1 MNVIRTFSHKALFPV
16 LILASCCVT
25 LPAFFKSFSLF
36 LLFLVLALSGELFSC
51 KYKLKSIL
59 RFDNPL
65 LWLVGLYL
73 LYCVGM
79 LWTKDVK
86 LGFDD
91 LVIKLP
97 MLVVPVLFLFVPK
110 RMLVRRRL
118 WLYAFAFVCG
128 LVVFELFLFAKAVI
142 AGGGISKTLYNSD
155 YINFYHYTYRTL
167 ACNMALVILYKMPL
181 TRLFAWSAKRSAIV
195 RFVLMALLN
204 FFVVTMYSRMGF
216 FLLLVADALIVID
229 TLFVRKVYGE
239 TVAMLAIILLTIGLT
254 FSNDIFA
261 TRYKT
266 IDENAY
272 KPKNVNYPA
281 VRPLIYS
288 NALNLIGQNPI
299 LGAGTGDVKQVMN
312 DLYKRYGVPY
322 SQFNAHNQF
331 LQTAIAL
338 GCVGLLLL
346 LMIYFCFAL
355 RLFDRE
361 AWLLVSAVLLSAVC
375 MLTESVLERQMGV
388 HLCVFAYC
396 WFNMMTTKK
405 RSCKSNSSFCF

>member
-79 LWTKDVK
+79 LWTEDLK

-204 FFVVTMYSRMGF
+204 FFVATMYSRMGF

-239 TVAMLAIILLTIGLT
+239 TVAMLVIILLTIGLT
-254 FSNDIFA
+254 FSNERFGK
-261 TRYKT
+261 RYKT
-266 IDENAY
+266 IHELENQKKDP
-272 KPKNVNYPA
+272 KPKA
-281 VRPLIYS
+281 DRPLIYS

-299 LGAGTGDVKQVMN
+299 LGAGTGDVKLVMN
-312 DLYKRYGVPY
+312 DLYKSHGITEGNLNP
-322 SQFNAHNQF
+322 HNQF
-331 LQTAIAL
+331 LQTTIAL

-355 RLFDRE
+355 RLFDRG

>member
-16 LILASCCVT
+16 LILVSCCVT

-36 LLFLVLALSGELFSC
+36 LLFLVLALSGELFSY

-65 LWLVGLYL
+65 LWFVGLYL

-204 FFVVTMYSRMGF
+204 FFVATMYSRMGF

-254 FSNDIFA
+254 FSNERFGK
-261 TRYKT
+261 RYKT
-266 IDENAY
+266 IHELENQKKDP
-272 KPKNVNYPA
+272 KPKA
-281 VRPLIYS
+281 DRPLIYS

-312 DLYKRYGVPY
+312 DLYKRYGAPY

-355 RLFDRE
+355 RLFDKG

>member
-79 LWTKDVK
+79 LWTKDLK

-142 AGGGISKTLYNSD
+142 AGGGISKTLYNYD

-167 ACNMALVILYKMPL
+167 ACNMALLILYKMPL

-204 FFVVTMYSRMGF
+204 FFVATMYSRMGF

-239 TVAMLAIILLTIGLT
+239 TVAMLVIILLTIGLT

-312 DLYKRYGVPY
+312 DLYKSHGITEGNLNP
-322 SQFNAHNQF
+322 HNQF
-331 LQTAIAL
+331 LQTTIAL

-346 LMIYFCFAL
+346 LMIYLCFAL
-355 RLFDRE
+355 RLFDRG

>member
-79 LWTKDVK
+79 LWTKDLK

-142 AGGGISKTLYNSD
+142 VGGGISKTLYNSD

-204 FFVVTMYSRMGF
+204 FFVATMYSRMGF

-254 FSNDIFA
+254 FSNERFGK
-261 TRYKT
+261 RYKT
-266 IDENAY
+266 IHELENQKKDP
-272 KPKNVNYPA
+272 KPTA
-281 VRPLIYS
+281 DRPLIYS

-312 DLYKRYGVPY
+312 DLYKSHGITEGNLNP
-322 SQFNAHNQF
+322 HNQF

-355 RLFDRE
+355 RLFDRG

>member
-16 LILASCCVT
+16 LILVSCCVT

-65 LWLVGLYL
+65 LWFVGLYL

-204 FFVVTMYSRMGF
+204 FFVATMYSRMGF

-254 FSNDIFA
+254 FSNERFGK
-261 TRYKT
+261 RYKT
-266 IDENAY
+266 IHELENQKKDP
-272 KPKNVNYPA
+272 KPKA
-281 VRPLIYS
+281 DRPLIYS

-312 DLYKRYGVPY
+312 DLYKSHGITEGNLNP
-322 SQFNAHNQF
+322 HNQF

-355 RLFDRE
+355 RLFDRG

>member
-1 MNVIRTFSHKALFPV
+1 MNVIRTFSCKAIFPV
-16 LILASCCVT
+16 LILVSCCVT

-59 RFDNPL
+59 RADNPL
-65 LWLVGLYL
+65 LWLVGLYVL
-73 LYCVGM
+73 HCVGM
-79 LWTKDVK
+79 LWSQDVK

-91 LVIKLP
+91 LLFKLP
-97 MLVVPVLFLFVPK
+97 MLLVPLLFLFVPK
-110 RMLVRRRL
+110 RMVVRRRL
-118 WLYAFAFVCG
+118 WLYALVFVCG
-128 LVVFELFLFAKAVI
+128 LVGYELVLFAKAVI
-142 AGGGISKTLYNSD
+142 AGGGIANILRTYGICL
-155 YINFYHYTYRTL
+155 HHTYRAL
-167 ACNMALVILYKMPL
+167 ACDMALIALYKMPL

-204 FFVVTMYSRMGF
+204 FFVATMYSRMGF

-254 FSNDIFA
+254 FSNERFGK
-261 TRYKT
+261 RYKT
-266 IDENAY
+266 IHELENQKKDT
-272 KPKNVNYPA
+272 KPKA
-281 VRPLIYS
+281 DRPLIYS

-312 DLYKRYGVPY
+312 DLYKSHGITEGNLNP
-322 SQFNAHNQF
+322 HNQF

-346 LMIYFCFAL
+346 LMIYLCFAL
-355 RLFDRE
+355 RLFDRG

>member
-1 MNVIRTFSHKALFPV
+1 MNVICTFSHKALFPV

-79 LWTKDVK
+79 LWTKDLK

-142 AGGGISKTLYNSD
+142 AGGGIANILRTYGICL
-155 YINFYHYTYRTL
+155 HHTYRAL
-167 ACNMALVILYKMPL
+167 ACDMALIALYKMPL

-195 RFVLMALLN
+195 RFALMALLN
-204 FFVVTMYSRMGF
+204 FFVATMYSRMGF

-239 TVAMLAIILLTIGLT
+239 TVAMLVIILLTIGLT
-254 FSNDIFA
+254 FSNERFGK
-261 TRYKT
+261 RYKT
-266 IDENAY
+266 IHELENQKKDT
-272 KPKNVNYPA
+272 KPKA
-281 VRPLIYS
+281 DRPLIYS

-312 DLYKRYGVPY
+312 DLYKSHGITEGNLNP
-322 SQFNAHNQF
+322 HNQF

-355 RLFDRE
+355 RLFDRG

>member
-79 LWTKDVK
+79 LWTKDLK

-128 LVVFELFLFAKAVI
+128 LVAFELFLFAKAVI
-142 AGGGISKTLYNSD
+142 AGGGIATILRTYG
-155 YINFYHYTYRTL
+155 ICLHHTYRAL
-167 ACNMALVILYKMPL
+167 ACDMALIALYKMPL
-181 TRLFAWSAKRSAIV
+181 TRLFAWSAKRSVIV
-195 RFVLMALLN
+195 RFALMALLN
-204 FFVVTMYSRMGF
+204 FFVATMYSRMGF

-239 TVAMLAIILLTIGLT
+239 TVAMLVIILLTIGLT
-254 FSNDIFA
+254 FSNERFGK
-261 TRYKT
+261 RYK
-266 IDENAY
+266 IHELENQKKDT
-272 KPKNVNYPA
+272 KPKA
-281 VRPLIYS
+281 DRPLIYS

-312 DLYKRYGVPY
+312 DLYKSHGITEGNLNP
-322 SQFNAHNQF
+322 HNQF

-355 RLFDRE
+355 RLFDRG

>member
-1 MNVIRTFSHKALFPV
+1 
-16 LILASCCVT
+16 
-25 LPAFFKSFSLF
+25 
-36 LLFLVLALSGELFSC
+36 
-51 KYKLKSIL
+51 
-59 RFDNPL
+59 
-65 LWLVGLYL
+65 
-73 LYCVGM
+73 
-79 LWTKDVK
+79 
-86 LGFDD
+86 
-91 LVIKLP
+91 
-97 MLVVPVLFLFVPK
+97 
-110 RMLVRRRL
+110 
-118 WLYAFAFVCG
+118 
-128 LVVFELFLFAKAVI
+128 
-142 AGGGISKTLYNSD
+142 
-155 YINFYHYTYRTL
+155 
-167 ACNMALVILYKMPL
+167 MALIALYKMPL

-204 FFVVTMYSRMGF
+204 FFVATMYSRMGF

-239 TVAMLAIILLTIGLT
+239 TVAMLVIILLTIGLT
-254 FSNDIFA
+254 FGNERFGK
-261 TRYKT
+261 RYKT
-266 IDENAY
+266 IHELENQKKDT
-272 KPKNVNYPA
+272 KPKA
-281 VRPLIYS
+281 DRPLIYS

-312 DLYKRYGVPY
+312 DLYKSHGITEGNLNP
-322 SQFNAHNQF
+322 HNQF

-346 LMIYFCFAL
+346 LMIYLCFAL
-355 RLFDRE
+355 RLFDRG

>member
-65 LWLVGLYL
+65 LWFVGLYL

-204 FFVVTMYSRMGF
+204 FFVATMYSRMGF

-239 TVAMLAIILLTIGLT
+239 TVAMLVIILLTIGLT

-312 DLYKRYGVPY
+312 DLYKSHGITEGNLNP
-322 SQFNAHNQF
+322 HNQF

-355 RLFDRE
+355 RLFDRG

>member
-79 LWTKDVK
+79 LWTKDLK

-142 AGGGISKTLYNSD
+142 AGGGIANILRTYGICL
-155 YINFYHYTYRTL
+155 HHTYRAL
-167 ACNMALVILYKMPL
+167 ACDMALIALYKMPL

-195 RFVLMALLN
+195 RFALMALLN
-204 FFVVTMYSRMGF
+204 FFVATMYSRMGF

-239 TVAMLAIILLTIGLT
+239 TVAMLVIILLTIGLT
-254 FSNDIFA
+254 FSNERFGK
-261 TRYKT
+261 RYK
-266 IDENAY
+266 IHELENQKKDP
-272 KPKNVNYPA
+272 KPKA
-281 VRPLIYS
+281 DRPLIYS

-312 DLYKRYGVPY
+312 DLYKSHGITEGNLNP
-322 SQFNAHNQF
+322 HNQF

-355 RLFDRE
+355 RLFDMG

>member
-16 LILASCCVT
+16 LILVSCCVT

-51 KYKLKSIL
+51 KYRLKSIL

-65 LWLVGLYL
+65 LWFVGLYL

-79 LWTKDVK
+79 LWTKDLK

-204 FFVVTMYSRMGF
+204 FFVATMYSRMGF

-254 FSNDIFA
+254 FSNERFGK
-261 TRYKT
+261 RYKT
-266 IDENAY
+266 IHELENQKKDP
-272 KPKNVNYPA
+272 KPKA
-281 VRPLIYS
+281 DRPLIYS

-312 DLYKRYGVPY
+312 DLYKSHGITEGNLNP
-322 SQFNAHNQF
+322 HNQF

-346 LMIYFCFAL
+346 LMIYLCFAL
-355 RLFDRE
+355 RLFDRG

>member
-79 LWTKDVK
+79 LWTKDLK

-128 LVVFELFLFAKAVI
+128 LVIFELFLFAKAVI

-204 FFVVTMYSRMGF
+204 FFVATMYSRMGF

-254 FSNDIFA
+254 FSNERFGK
-261 TRYKT
+261 RYKT
-266 IDENAY
+266 IHELENQKKDT
-272 KPKNVNYPA
+272 KPKA
-281 VRPLIYS
+281 DRPLIYS

-312 DLYKRYGVPY
+312 DLYKRYGAPY
-322 SQFNAHNQF
+322 SQCNAHNQF

-355 RLFDRE
+355 RLFDRG